1 MNRYWLWVFPFLCAV
16 GCAKT
21 TATEQEQVATDSIIV
36 AEDTVFS
43 PRYVYEIPVPRNYER
58 VVATDSTSFAYF
70 LQHLP
75 LKPQGTPVHY
85 YDGTISDLTDVTY
98 AVIDGYDLGTTDLQ
112 QCADWII
119 RLRAE
124 WLYSQKRYNDIAFHF
139 TNGWLCEYKRWA
151 EGERVSVK
159 GNHTSWY
166 KAAAPDYSYK
176 TFRQY
181 LDMVFNYAGTLSLSK
196 ELKPAGGI
204 QVGDVLIQGGSPG
217 HAMIVVDVAKYTG
230 NNGMGDAFIVAEG
243 YMPAQDMHILI
254 NTPTNYNGEQKSP
267 WEDPTPWFE
276 IYSLLRTSGGYLS
289 LPTWSFNRNDIKRF
303 TN

>member
-1 MNRYWLWVFPFLCAV
+1 MNRYWILVFPLLCAV

-21 TATEQEQVATDSIIV
+21 TATEQEQVATDSV
-36 AEDTVFS
+36 VVVEDTVFS

-85 YDGTISDLTDVTY
+85 YDSNISHLTDVTY
-98 AVIDGYDLGTTDLQ
+98 AVIDGYDLGSTDLQ
-112 QCADWII
+112 QCADWVI

-196 ELKPAGGI
+196 ELKTASIFDI
-204 QVGDVLIQGGSPG
+204 QVGDVFVEGGSPG
-217 HAMIVVDVAKYTG
+217 HAMLVIDVAECIHP
-230 NNGMGDAFIVAEG
+230 NMGASKLCMVAEG

-254 NTPTNYNGEQKSP
+254 NTTDNNIKN
-267 WEDPTPWFE
+267 TPWYDVYMLTRNGQYCSFPT
-276 IYSLLRTSGGYLS
+276 YGFDWQTSV
-289 LPTWSFNRNDIKRF
+289 KRF